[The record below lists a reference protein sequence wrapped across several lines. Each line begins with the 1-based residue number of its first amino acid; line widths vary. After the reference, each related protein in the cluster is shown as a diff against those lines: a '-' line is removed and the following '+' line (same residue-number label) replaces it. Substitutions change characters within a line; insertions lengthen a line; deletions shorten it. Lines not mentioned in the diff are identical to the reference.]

1 MKKITDEELQKRIK
15 KRKAE
20 LDSLL
25 SMEKERV
32 QARQINLAEYLE
44 RNYKITTIPQ
54 LEQLL
59 FSLNNDKEV

>member
-1 MKKITDEELQKRIK
+1 MKRLTDEELQKRIK

-44 RNYKITTIPQ
+44 RKYKITTIPQ

-59 FSLNNDKEV
+59 FPLNSNKEV